1 MPIPLSSKTDSWA
14 WWLGDPAT
22 LAGSVDSFREH
33 LFRIHHPVFVVERDG
48 ELHAT
53 HEGGVLHGATA
64 GSQSGAL
71 KLRGILPPVRLED
84 LGDATFC
91 DDLGIRYPYICGSMA
106 QGISSPAIAEA
117 LGRNGMLG
125 FIGAAGQSPK
135 DVEAAIDRMQSLQ
148 PAVPFGFNLIHS
160 PNEPDLEAAIVD
172 LYLRRGIRL
181 IEASAFLNVTLQ
193 LVRYRVS
200 GIRREAD
207 GRIVTPNRVIGKI
220 SRVEVATKFFSPPPE
235 KLLQELVARGDITA
249 EQAELAAQVPIAQD
263 LTAEADSGG
272 HTDNRPAVTL
282 LPTILA
288 LRDQLQAQYNYP
300 IPLRVGMGGGI
311 ATPASAAAAL
321 AMGAAYLVT
330 GSVNQACIESGT
342 SDAARLMLCQA
353 GQADTAMAPAGD
365 MFEMGVTV
373 QVLKR
378 GTMFAMRAAKLYEI
392 YKSNAGLHTIPEA
405 DRTNLEKNFFK
416 NSLEGIWASTREF
429 FLKRDPK
436 QVERAER
443 DPKHLMALVFRWYLG
458 LSSRWAV
465 AGDASRTV
473 DFQIWCGP
481 AMGAFNEWA
490 KGTFFEK
497 PQNRRVVD
505 VAFNLLFGSAVT
517 GRLAALRAQGIH
529 LPQEIAQIRP
539 LPTDTIAAYIQ

>member
-1 MPIPLSSKTDSWA
+1 MLIQNRATTDSWA
-14 WWLGDPAT
+14 WWMGDQTT
-22 LAGSVDSFREH
+22 LDGDEASFREH
-33 LFRIHHPVFVVERDG
+33 LRRIGRPVFVVERDG
-48 ELHAT
+48 MLFVTHDGGSIPAISLANHA
-53 HEGGVLHGATA
+53 
-64 GSQSGAL
+64 GAL
-71 KLRGILPPVRLED
+71 KLCAVLPPVRLEH
-84 LGDATFC
+84 LGDASFC
-91 DDLGIRYPYICGSMA
+91 ADLGIRYPYICGSMA
-106 QGISSPAIAEA
+106 HGISSPAIAEA

-125 FIGAAGQSPK
+125 FIGAAGQSPR
-135 DVEAAIDRMQSLQ
+135 DVEAAIDRLQSLQ

-160 PNEPDLEAAIVD
+160 PNEPDLEEAIVD

-181 IEASAFLNVTLQ
+181 VEASAYLNVTLP
-193 LVRYRVS
+193 LIRYRVS

-220 SRVEVATKFFSPPPE
+220 SRVEVATRFFSPPPA
-235 KLLQELVARGDITA
+235 KLLQELVSRGDITA
-249 EQAELAAQVPIAQD
+249 QQAELAAQVPIAQD

-288 LRDQLQAQYNYP
+288 LRDQLQAQHAFP
-300 IPLRVGMGGGI
+300 MPLRVGLGGGI
-311 ATPASAAAAL
+311 ATPASAAAAM

-330 GSVNQACIESGT
+330 GSVNEACVESGT

-378 GTMFAMRAAKLYEI
+378 GTMFAMRAAKLYEV
-392 YKSNAGLHTIPEA
+392 YKANAGLHTISDA
-405 DRTNLEKNFFK
+405 DRANLEKNVFK
-416 NSLEGIWASTREF
+416 DTLENIWASTRAF
-429 FLKRDPK
+429 FVKRDPL

-458 LSSRWAV
+458 LSARWAV
-465 AGDASRTV
+465 AGEASRTV

-490 KGTFFEK
+490 KGSFFEK
-497 PQNRRVVD
+497 PQNRHVVD
-505 VAFNLLFGSAVT
+505 VAFNLMFGAAVT
-517 GRLAALRAQGIH
+517 GRLAALRAQGVH
-529 LPQEIAQIRP
+529 LPPSLHQTPP
-539 LPTDTIAAYIQ
+539 LAADIISNYIK

>member
-1 MPIPLSSKTDSWA
+1 
-14 WWLGDPAT
+14 
-22 LAGSVDSFREH
+22 
-33 LFRIHHPVFVVERDG
+33 
-48 ELHAT
+48 
-53 HEGGVLHGATA
+53 
-64 GSQSGAL
+64 
-71 KLRGILPPVRLED
+71 
-84 LGDATFC
+84 
-91 DDLGIRYPYICGSMA
+91 
-106 QGISSPAIAEA
+106 
-117 LGRNGMLG
+117 
-125 FIGAAGQSPK
+125 
-135 DVEAAIDRMQSLQ
+135 
-148 PAVPFGFNLIHS
+148 LIHS

-181 IEASAFLNVTLQ
+181 IEASAFLNVTLP

-200 GIRREAD
+200 GIRQEAD

-220 SRVEVATKFFSPPPE
+220 SRVEVATKFFSPPPA
-235 KLLQELVARGDITA
+235 KLLQELVARGDITP
-249 EQAELAAQVPIAQD
+249 EQAGLAAQIPIAQD

-288 LRDQLQAQYNYP
+288 LRDQLQAQFNYP
-300 IPLRVGMGGGI
+300 MPLRVGMGGGI

-378 GTMFAMRAAKLYEI
+378 GTMFAMRAAKLYEL
-392 YKSNAGLHTIPEA
+392 YKANAGLHTIADA
-405 DRTNLEKNFFK
+405 DRANLEKNIFK
-416 NSLEGIWASTREF
+416 NTLEGVWASTREF
-429 FLKRDPK
+429 FLKRDPA
-436 QVERAER
+436 QVQRAER

-465 AGDASRTV
+465 AGDPARTV

-505 VAFNLLFGSAVT
+505 VAFNLLFGAAVT
-517 GRLAALRAQGIH
+517 GRLAALRAQGVH
-529 LPQEIAQIRP
+529 LPLEIAQVRP
-539 LPTDTIAAYIQ
+539 LPIDTIATYIQ